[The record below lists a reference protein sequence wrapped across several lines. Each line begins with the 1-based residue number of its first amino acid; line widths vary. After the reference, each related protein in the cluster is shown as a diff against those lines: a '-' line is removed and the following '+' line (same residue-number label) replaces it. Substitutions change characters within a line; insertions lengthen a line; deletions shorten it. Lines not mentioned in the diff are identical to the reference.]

1 MFIKNK
7 RSGFTLVEIMI
18 VVAIIAL
25 LAAVGIPSLLNARRA
40 ANQAGAQANL
50 KTIATELETF
60 AAQEA
65 GGLYPVD
72 VVAAGAGDADSLGS
86 ATGLRLCGNDVSG
99 YTFTCTLAATG
110 YQLLANPT
118 SRPTTGDDGYEIN
131 TGGAIEICTAAD
143 CA

>member
-1 MFIKNK
+1 MFIKNQ

-40 ANQAGAQANL
+40 ANQASAQANL

-72 VVAAGAGDADSLGS
+72 VAATGDADTLGS
-86 ATGLRLCGNDVSG
+86 VTATRLCGNAGSG
-99 YTFTCTLAATG
+99 YDFTCTLAATG
-110 YQLLANPT
+110 YQLLANPV

>member
-40 ANQAGAQANL
+40 ANQASAQANL
-50 KTIATELETF
+50 KTIATEAETF
-60 AAQEA
+60 AAQGA

-72 VVAAGAGDADSLGS
+72 VAATGDADTLGS
-86 ATGLRLCGNDVSG
+86 VTGTRLCGNDISG
-99 YTFTCTLAATG
+99 YTFTCTFAATG
-110 YQLLANPT
+110 YQLLANPV
-118 SRPTTGDDGYEIN
+118 SRPTTGDDGYEVN